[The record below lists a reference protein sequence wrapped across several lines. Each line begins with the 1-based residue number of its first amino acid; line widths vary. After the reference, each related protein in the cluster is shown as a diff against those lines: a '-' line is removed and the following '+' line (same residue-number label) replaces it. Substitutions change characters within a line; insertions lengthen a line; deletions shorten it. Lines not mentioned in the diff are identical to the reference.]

1 MARTKTPAAGK
12 YRMPRGTTFPSAFEV
27 QREAR
32 RLGADI
38 TATEPGQ
45 ESSREL
51 TAWYVKEFCKANKLI
66 NQAKE

>member
-12 YRMPRGTTFPSAFEV
+12 YRMPRHTKFPSVYEV
-27 QREAR
+27 QREAQ

-51 TAWYVKEFCKANKLI
+51 TDWYVKEFCNANKLI
-66 NQAKE
+66 HQAQE

>member
-12 YRMPRGTTFPSAFEV
+12 YRMPRHTKFPSGYEV
-27 QREAR
+27 QQQAH

-66 NQAKE
+66 NQAQE

>member
-27 QREAR
+27 QQMAR
-32 RLGADI
+32 ALGADI

-51 TAWYVKEFCKANKLI
+51 TDWYVKEFCNANNLI
-66 NQAKE
+66 HQAQE